1 MRTSRPC
8 SPVCAAPM
16 FERAH
21 HRRVEQALQALDG
34 DLLATHA
41 CWFGGGTAMA
51 LRFGEYRE
59 SVDIDLLTADPE
71 GFRFLREQLTGPA
84 GVQALARD
92 GAFLAQARPV
102 RADAYGLRTQL
113 LVDGVAIKFEIVRE
127 ARIPLDRPGPKDR
140 VAGIATL
147 KLVDLLAEKL
157 LANADRWADSS
168 TFARDLIDLAMVDPP
183 RPTLQAALVK
193 ARTAYGEGVDRAL
206 RQAHERLSSQPERLR
221 ESLRALQMVGTTP
234 AQLLQNLKT
243 LARRAAPH

>member
-1 MRTSRPC
+1 M
-8 SPVCAAPM
+8 A
-16 FERAH
+16 
-21 HRRVEQALQALDG
+21 QALQALDAE
-34 DLLATHA
+34 LLAAHA

-59 SVDIDLLTADPE
+59 SLDIDLLAADAD
-71 GFRFLREQLTGPA
+71 GYRFLRERLTGPT

-127 ARIPLDRPGPKDR
+127 ARIALDRPTAKDR
-140 VAGIATL
+140 VAGVATL
-147 KLVDLLAEKL
+147 SLVDLLAEKL

-183 RPTLQAALVK
+183 RGALQAALVK
-193 ARTAYGEGVDRAL
+193 ARGAYGDGVDRTL
-206 RQAHERLSSQPERLR
+206 QQAQQRLASQPERLR
-221 ESLRALQMVGTTP
+221 ESLRALRMGGTTP
-234 AQLLQNLKT
+234 AQLLQRLKA
-243 LARRAAPH
+243 LARRTAV